1 VREHPIFFSFE
12 ADESLLPETFRYV
25 GENHFVYATDIP
37 HWDCDSRPICAI
49 RRSARISPTRLKTSS
64 SPKMPKH
71 CTQSSDDRIRELK
84 SSPASSAPQ
93 EHIAVLLRQRRSQE
107 RFIARNPRQLS
118 DSGTSAIPGIFAR
131 ETNTAKDSF
140 VG

>member
-1 VREHPIFFSFE
+1 MREHPIFFSFE

-37 HWDCDSRPICAI
+37 HWDCEFPANLRHTQK
-49 RRSARISPTRLKTSS
+49 RSDISDETKTSS